1 MKGKSFHAWNVS
13 AKEAIAIQKDMQSL
27 VRLESFDAEI
37 HTIAGVDVSMNRFSN
52 DLYAGVIVL
61 SYPDLAPIA
70 HSVVK
75 DVASFPYIPGLLSF
89 REIPALMKCFEKL
102 KVTPDVVMV
111 DGQGIAHPRRLGI
124 AAHLGVLLDMPTIG
138 CAKSRLYGTG
148 IEPQHPG
155 ETMDL
160 IDPKTDETIGA
171 MYMVKARSK
180 PIIISPGHRMTV
192 ADATSITVSCL
203 RGYRLPEPTRLA
215 HLLVNQFRK
224 GEL

>member
-1 MKGKSFHAWNVS
+1 
-13 AKEAIAIQKDMQSL
+13 
-27 VRLESFDAEI
+27 
-37 HTIAGVDVSMNRFSN
+37 
-52 DLYAGVIVL
+52 
-61 SYPDLAPIA
+61 
-70 HSVVK
+70 
-75 DVASFPYIPGLLSF
+75 
-89 REIPALMKCFEKL
+89 
-102 KVTPDVVMV
+102 
-111 DGQGIAHPRRLGI
+111 
-124 AAHLGVLLDMPTIG
+124 MPTIG

-192 ADATSITVSCL
+192 ADALSITVSCL